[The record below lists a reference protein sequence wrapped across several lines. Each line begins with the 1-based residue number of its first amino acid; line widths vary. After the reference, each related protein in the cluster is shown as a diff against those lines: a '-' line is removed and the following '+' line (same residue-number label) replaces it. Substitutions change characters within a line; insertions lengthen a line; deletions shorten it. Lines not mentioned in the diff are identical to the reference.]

1 MQQMSDLLAMT
12 VTDFL
17 LFTQTYTVPYLVLT
31 KKRDILQRIADS
43 CNRSAKSLCMD
54 HNNWAAILACILLQD
69 SSDIEGLI
77 MGLFSAVTPE
87 FGKIHYTELL
97 KAEQPLTAAE
107 ILKVA
112 SEEEPQKQKVRLTA
126 IRNTATNST

>member
-1 MQQMSDLLAMT
+1 MSDLLAMT

-43 CNRSAKSLCMD
+43 CNQSAKSLCMD

-69 SSDIEGLI
+69 SSNIEGLI

-112 SEEEPQKQKVRLTA
+112 SEEEPRKQKVRLEA
-126 IRNTATNST
+126 I